1 MTSPDS
7 RQPAPPAANA
17 KHPLMAI
24 FTSHW
29 LAMLGVGLVLTGIVL
44 WLTLLSARLKHGEE
58 NPYIGLA
65 MTGAGIVLILGAA
78 ITPLGLYLG
87 RRRVMQ
93 RFVASNNGGSVW
105 RRLFV
110 FLAITSLLNI
120 VIASQTTE
128 HVVHAMES
136 RQFCGSC
143 HVMTPESRAFTQGQ
157 HAGLQC
163 VDCHVGNGTVGFV
176 KSKVQGTRQLI
187 HVLTNSVQL
196 PIETAI
202 ESGRMVPS
210 AQTCEECHWKQRPAS
225 AKMRLIQKYADD
237 EANTP
242 DTTVLTMNVGGSI
255 MGGIHGAHNGEGV
268 EIHFVATDKRRQD
281 IPLVEYRNTKT
292 GESRTYV
299 KKGASAA
306 SFDGQPRIAMQC
318 FDCHNRAAHI
328 YQLPERAVDEAITL
342 GRISSSLPYVKKASI
357 EILKK
362 EYPSSDAAASAIP
375 AALAAYYDKS
385 NTDVARTRASDIRDA
400 GAVLADIYSRNVFP
414 DLRVTW
420 GTYPNNLGHQDYPG
434 CFRCHDDDHVND
446 AGKAIT
452 KNCFV
457 CHFPSAVGDD
467 NPEVLKLLGV
477 DRMLEKL
484 QKKTTK

>member
-1 MTSPDS
+1 MTSPES
-7 RQPAPPAANA
+7 RANESAQPRRKRPV
-17 KHPLMAI
+17 LDV

-44 WLTLLSARLKHGEE
+44 WLCLLSARLRHGEE

-65 MTGAGIVLILGAA
+65 MTGAGVVLIIGAA
-78 ITPLGLYLG
+78 ITPVGLYFG
-87 RRRVMQ
+87 RRRLAQ
-93 RFVASNNGGSVW
+93 QIVAANGTGKSVW
-105 RRLFV
+105 RRLVV
-110 FLAITSLLNI
+110 FLAVTSLFNL

-136 RQFCGSC
+136 KQFCGSC

-157 HAGLQC
+157 HAGLLC

-176 KSKVQGTRQLI
+176 KSKIQGTKQLI
-187 HVLTNSVQL
+187 SVITNTVEK

-202 ESGRMVPS
+202 ESGKMIPS

-225 AKMRLIQKYADD
+225 AKLRLIQKYAED

-242 DTTVLTMNVGGSI
+242 DTTLLTMNVGGSI

-268 EIHFVATDKRRQD
+268 EIRFVANDKLRQE

-292 GESRTYV
+292 GETRTYV
-299 KKGASAA
+299 KKGVNAA
-306 SFDGQPRIAMQC
+306 SLDGQPRITMQC

-328 YQLPERAVDEAITL
+328 FQLPERAVDQAIQL
-342 GRISSSLPYVKKASI
+342 GRISNSLPYVKKASM

-362 EYPSSDAAASAIP
+362 EYASSEAAASEIP
-375 AALAAYYDKS
+375 AALTAFYDKT
-385 NTDVARTRASDIRDA
+385 NADVARTRADDVRAA

-414 DLRVTW
+414 DLGVTW

-434 CFRCHDDDHVND
+434 CFRCHDDDHVNT

-467 NPEVLKLLGV
+467 NPEVLKLLGL

-484 QKKTTK
+484 QKKKQ